1 MKKLISVALTGAVAA
16 SAQAAE
22 FKLPAFETAKLAN
35 GLTVYMM
42 ERHDVPLVAVRA
54 VVKAG
59 AVNDGKQ
66 AGLANLTGDGVLLG
80 SAKHSK
86 AEIDQAFDFRGAVL
100 AGGGSVEQSTV
111 AANFARKD
119 TDTLPCSRN
128 WCRHQVSTQRNWT
141 SCAAAR
147 SMD

>member
-1 MKKLISVALTGAVAA
+1 MKQLISLALAGATAA
-16 SAQAAE
+16 AGAQAAE
-22 FKLPAFETAKLAN
+22 FKLPAFETAKLPN

-59 AVNDGKQ
+59 AVNDGTQ

-86 AEIDQAFDFRGAVL
+86 AQIDQAFDFLGARL
-100 AGGGSVEQSTV
+100 SGG
-111 AANFARKD
+111 
-119 TDTLPCSRN
+119 
-128 WCRHQVSTQRNWT
+128 
-141 SCAAAR
+141 
-147 SMD
+147 